1 MTRLRATL
9 LALATLAAIGCEVRP
24 DPRVQ
29 AAQDFKSTVFDLIG
43 QDEAQT
49 RRLNAL
55 RLGMSDQEVLDAAGS
70 PARRETHTTDVGP
83 SRETWVYNGQLSTL
97 GTLTFEDGRLV
108 QIQTN

>member
-1 MTRLRATL
+1 MRFRMAL
-9 LALATLAAIGCEVRP
+9 LALATLAAIGCQPRP

-43 QDEAQT
+43 QDEEQA

-70 PARRETHTTDVGP
+70 PARRETHTADGGQ
-83 SRETWVYNGQLSTL
+83 SRETWVYDGQLSIL
-97 GTLTFEDGRLV
+97 GTLMFEDGRLV

>member
-1 MTRLRATL
+1 MTRLRAPILAFVTL
-9 LALATLAAIGCEVRP
+9 VAIGCAPRP

-43 QDEAQT
+43 QDEAQS

-55 RLGMSDQEVLDAAGS
+55 RLGMSDQEVLQAAGA
-70 PARRETHTTDVGP
+70 PERRETGTTDTGQ
-83 SRETWVYNGQLSTL
+83 SRETWVYNGQLSIL
-97 GTLTFEDGRLV
+97 GTLTFENGRLV

>member
-9 LALATLAAIGCEVRP
+9 LALVTLAAVGCEPRP

-55 RLGMSDQEVLDAAGS
+55 RLGMSDQEVLQATGT
-70 PARRETHTTDVGP
+70 PERRETGTADSGQ
-83 SRETWVYNGQLSTL
+83 SRETWVYNGQLSIL
-97 GTLTFEDGRLV
+97 GTLTFENGRLV

>member
-1 MTRLRATL
+1 MRLRATL
-9 LALATLAAIGCEVRP
+9 LALTTLAAIGCQASP

-43 QDEAQT
+43 QDEAQS

-55 RLGMSDQEVLDAAGS
+55 RLGMSDQEVLAAAGS
-70 PARRETHTTDVGP
+70 PARRETQTTDGGQ
-83 SRETWVYNGQLSTL
+83 SRETWVYNGQLSIL